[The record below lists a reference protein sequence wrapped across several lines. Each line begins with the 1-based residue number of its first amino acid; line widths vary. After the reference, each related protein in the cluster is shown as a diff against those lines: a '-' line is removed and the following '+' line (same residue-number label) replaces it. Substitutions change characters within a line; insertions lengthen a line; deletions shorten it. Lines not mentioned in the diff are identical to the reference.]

1 MHHMSKWD
9 HMNMSLTEVHSKY
22 NLLCATV
29 SQLFAFFLGV
39 YSAMLIY
46 VAKITIVSDFIKST
60 LEIRT
65 ASSKYVLLQLS

>member
-1 MHHMSKWD
+1 
-9 HMNMSLTEVHSKY
+9 MSLTEVHSKY
-22 NLLCATV
+22 NLPCATV

-46 VAKITIVSDFIKST
+46 VSKITIVSDFIKST